1 MKKKREVY
9 LKSVIFLFI
18 CISVDTV
25 KTRLQGQPLHRSTIK
40 YSNMVQAYKLIY
52 KEEGLVRG
60 LYSGITPAML
70 GSGIYI
76 TLHVYRTTIITYPLL
91 RSSGYSAIFWHLRIH
106 ETKFNGK

>member
-1 MKKKREVY
+1 M
-9 LKSVIFLFI
+9 
-18 CISVDTV
+18 DTV

-52 KEEGLVRG
+52 KEEGIVRG

-76 TLHVYRTTIITYPLL
+76 YIRVHIRAMIITNLL
-91 RSSGYSAIFWHLRIH
+91 LSCRSSGYSAIFWHLRIH